1 MMLVHLRQG
10 SSAYSWYNFNLNS
23 FVSLSRAMKYN
34 QEKEVFRQPQMP
46 LSWEESLA
54 GKYLHAQW
62 CLHNCADKSFRYFII
77 SLFSVIISFEDS
89 LKKTVCTR
97 FSSFIRNLKSWDWPR
112 CKTNCESGSI
122 QLRWMSW
129 VEVSREGYCNIA
141 TSAPSSEDLLC
152 ICIKLD
158 PCNLPKYWIELVHAV
173 SFVKSPRFLI
183 SQVSQHLVG
192 STNQETLISV
202 ELWRWEKLGSWII
215 ARRL

>member
-89 LKKTVCTR
+89 LKKQFAPAPRPSSGTLKVETGRGAKQTV
-97 FSSFIRNLKSWDWPR
+97 NLDPFNWDEWA
-112 CKTNCESGSI
+112 G
-122 QLRWMSW
+122 LRWAGRDIAILQPQPRAVKIFCAFASNSTL
-129 VEVSREGYCNIA
+129 VICPNI
-141 TSAPSSEDLLC
+141 E
-152 ICIKLD
+152 
-158 PCNLPKYWIELVHAV
+158 
-173 SFVKSPRFLI
+173 
-183 SQVSQHLVG
+183 
-192 STNQETLISV
+192 
-202 ELWRWEKLGSWII
+202 
-215 ARRL
+215 